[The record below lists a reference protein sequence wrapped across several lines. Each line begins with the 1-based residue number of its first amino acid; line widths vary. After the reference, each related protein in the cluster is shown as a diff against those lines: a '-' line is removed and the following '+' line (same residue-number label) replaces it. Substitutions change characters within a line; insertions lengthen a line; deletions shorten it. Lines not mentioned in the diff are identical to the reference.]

1 MNTDIS
7 PVILTLS
14 AAKGKNL
21 KTADSGTAAPRVP
34 NDADADRR
42 RWLVD

>member
-1 MNTDIS
+1 MSHNLIN

-21 KTADSGTAAPRVP
+21 NARHSEERTPQS
-34 NDADADRR
+34 
-42 RWLVD
+42 LS